1 MHALRE
7 IREMT
12 SQELVVKLP
21 PEFVR
26 KQVEIIVLC
35 AESEAAERPAL
46 QETSHWERDLDTL
59 SWNMGPRLYPA
70 REELYD
76 RNLLS

>member
-1 MHALRE
+1 MYALRE

-35 AESEAAERPAL
+35 AESEATESPAL
-46 QETSHWERDLDTL
+46 QENSDWERDLETL
-59 SWNMGPRLYPA
+59 SWSMGPRI
-70 REELYD
+70 
-76 RNLLS
+76 RNRAISACK